1 MAEKRKISK
10 KATAKRKNIKNLS
23 QTHGKE
29 EKFEPTTLDQIWG
42 DDGLSE
48 YGTMQEEIYENQI
61 DDMNM
66 SDLQTH
72 ASRVGIIP
80 VDNRAT
86 LRERLMREFRKH
98 VNSFKKPVDASSP
111 SGPPSKETMKIL
123 SEGR

>member
-1 MAEKRKISK
+1 MAAKRKISK
-10 KATAKRKNIKNLS
+10 KATAKKKSVKNLS

-42 DDGLSE
+42 DDGTST
-48 YGTMQEEIYENQI
+48 YGTMVEDHYETQL
-61 DDMNM
+61 DEMNM

-80 VDNRAT
+80 IDNRNT

-98 VNSFKKPVDASSP
+98 VASYRKPVNNPSP
-111 SGPPSKETMKIL
+111 EPSLSKEM
-123 SEGR
+123 R